1 MLRGMLS
8 GNLFDLLPTPLAEE
22 AVTTLAKGTRV
33 RVERI
38 VSRGHTSPPDFWYD
52 QDDAEFVL
60 LVAGGA
66 VIEFEDSR
74 RTLGPGD
81 WVDIPAHVRHRVAW
95 TDPARD
101 TIWLA
106 VFYR

>member
-1 MLRGMLS
+1 MQS
-8 GNLFDLLPTPLAEE
+8 GSLFEDIISPLAEE
-22 AVTTLAKGTRV
+22 SISVLANGRYT

-38 VSRGHTSPPDFWYD
+38 VSRGQASPKDFWYD
-52 QDDAEFVL
+52 QEEGEYVL
-60 LVAGGA
+60 LVAGAA
-66 VIEFEDSR
+66 VLEFEDTQ
-74 RTLGPGD
+74 RTLRAGD

-95 TDPARD
+95 TDPDRD